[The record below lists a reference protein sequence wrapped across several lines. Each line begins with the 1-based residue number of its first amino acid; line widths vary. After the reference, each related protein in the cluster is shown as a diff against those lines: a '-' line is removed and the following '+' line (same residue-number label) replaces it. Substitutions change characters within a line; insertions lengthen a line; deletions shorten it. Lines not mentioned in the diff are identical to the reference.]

1 LVALVG
7 EADETVA
14 SGKAA
19 DGVGHD
25 LGGLARVVLGLEE
38 GHEDV
43 FVDLRAKVAD
53 EDGELGSAVVTAAV
67 GKTSARCPVQL
78 ELTVAVGDAL
88 TVELKSLGCSVGA
101 FKINEAVA
109 SVASG

>member
-7 EADETVA
+7 EADEAVA

-38 GHEDV
+38 RHKDV
-43 FVDLRAKVAD
+43 FVDLGAKVAD
-53 EDGELGSAVVTAAV
+53 EDGELGSTVVTAAV
-67 GKTSARCPVQL
+67 GKAAARCPVQF

-88 TVELKSLGCSVGA
+88 TVELEGL
-101 FKINEAVA
+101 
-109 SVASG
+109 

>member
-1 LVALVG
+1 LVTLVG

-38 GHEDV
+38 RHEDV
-43 FVDLRAKVAD
+43 FVDLGAEVAD
-53 EDGELGSAVVTAAV
+53 KDGEFGTTVVTAAV
-67 GKTSARCPVQL
+67 GKTSAGCPVQL
-78 ELTVAVGDAL
+78 ELAVAVGDAL
-88 TVELKSLGCSVGA
+88 TVELEGLGGGVGA
-101 FKINEAVA
+101 FEINEAVA